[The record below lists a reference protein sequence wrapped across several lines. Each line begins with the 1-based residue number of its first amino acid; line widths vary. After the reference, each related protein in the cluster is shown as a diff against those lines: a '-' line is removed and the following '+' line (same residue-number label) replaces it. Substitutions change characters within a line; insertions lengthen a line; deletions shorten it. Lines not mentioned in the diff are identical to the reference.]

1 MKSSKYK
8 YILFFI
14 TVTILA
20 TIGLQIFWNIK
31 NFKENRIQLVKEV
44 QTAFDES
51 IEYYY
56 VEDSKNN
63 FLAFVDKND
72 SVNDNS
78 FLDRIKLDTVFKKHI
93 SKSKNVK
100 VPYHI
105 KDTIPKKNDSVKTD
119 YTVSTNFKMEISST
133 NDEELSKTG
142 IAKQFKDSIKKNVT
156 KELEKKGIKST
167 VEIHGNSA
175 QISSINIFKGK
186 KATDSISK
194 LKDLANKIIISLVQ
208 DSLVFEK
215 LGKTLD
221 KELARK
227 NIDVE
232 YSIQHFKADTIF
244 DEFRKKALH
253 ELPLSALSGTTFLPS
268 DQKLQIS
275 FSDPTVLI
283 LKRSMT
289 EILLSLALSL
299 SIIFCLLY
307 LLKTINKQ
315 KKIDEIKNDLISNIT
330 HEFKTPITTISSA
343 IEGIRSFND
352 IDDKE
357 KTERYLNISGQQ
369 LKKLEIMVE
378 KLLETAS
385 LDTNELALNKE
396 SINIVELI
404 KSNIDKHQLVVSEKH
419 IIFNSNLEHLEC
431 KVDLFHFE
439 NVISNLIDNALKYGG
454 NTVYVG
460 LSKTEK
466 KTTITVEDNG
476 IGIDKAQREKIFDK
490 FYRIPKGNV
499 HDVKGFGIGLFYSK
513 KIIEKHGGTL
523 KILPNTKSTIFK
535 INLPDAE

>member
-1 MKSSKYK
+1 M
-8 YILFFI
+8 
-14 TVTILA
+14 A

-63 FLAFVDKND
+63 FMAFVDKND
-72 SVNDNS
+72 SVSDNS

-93 SKSKNVK
+93 SKSKTVK
-100 VPYHI
+100 IPYHI
-105 KDTIPKKNDSVKTD
+105 NDTFKKKDSVKTD
-119 YTVSTNFKMEISST
+119 YTVSTNFKMEISAT
-133 NDEELSKTG
+133 NDEELAKTG

-167 VEIHGNSA
+167 VEIHGNSDKV
-175 QISSINIFKGK
+175 SSINIFKGK

-194 LKDLANKIIISLVQ
+194 LTDLANKIIISLVQ

-215 LGKTLD
+215 LGKALD

-227 NIDVE
+227 NIGIE
-232 YSIQHFKADTIF
+232 YSLQHFKADTIF
-244 DEFRKKALH
+244 DEFRKKGPS
-253 ELPLSALSGTTFLPS
+253 ELPLSAFSGTTFLPN

-275 FSDPTVLI
+275 FSDPTSLI

-315 KKIDEIKNDLISNIT
+315 KKVDEIKNDLISNIT

-369 LKKLEIMVE
+369 LKKLEVMVE

-396 SINIVELI
+396 SVNIVELI
-404 KSNIDKHQLVVSEKH
+404 KSNIDKHQLFAPEKH
-419 IIFNSNLEHLEC
+419 IIFNSNLEHLDC
-431 KVDLFHFE
+431 NVDLFHFE

-454 NTVYVG
+454 ETVYVG

-466 KTTITVEDNG
+466 KVTITVEDNG
-476 IGIDKAQREKIFDK
+476 SGIEKAQREKIFDK
-490 FYRIPKGNV
+490 FYRIPKGNI

-523 KILPNTKSTIFK
+523 ELLPNIKSTIFK
-535 INLPDAE
+535 INLPDA